1 MRPIHLTLLVKNYR
15 TFTRR
20 YFWKAKFV
28 ASSATKSCQPTA
40 SACVHS
46 KRRTYTKDEHPYHYE
61 ELSLSNLDIL
71 IFGSTDI
78 SVFGRRKEKDKEK
91 AEKWKIMYVLGG
103 ILEAHKKKNSKAKL
117 MKLTK
122 ATTIFYLFTCP
133 YLSYLLQSMVARWS
147 IRNKWKL
154 KNERICRVGCRGIER
169 RMILTYAW
177 IIV

>member
-1 MRPIHLTLLVKNYR
+1 MQILL
-15 TFTRR
+15 
-20 YFWKAKFV
+20 
-28 ASSATKSCQPTA
+28 KSKIRCQPTA

-78 SVFGRRKEKDKEK
+78 SVFGKRKKKDKEK

-103 ILEAHKKKNSKAKL
+103 ILEAPKKKIFKSKIDEINKGYYNIL
-117 MKLTK
+117 PFHLSLFYPF
-122 ATTIFYLFTCP
+122 TIVYGCP
-133 YLSYLLQSMVARWS
+133 FIHPKQMEYFCQ
-147 IRNKWKL
+147 
-154 KNERICRVGCRGIER
+154 NERICGVGCRGIER